1 MENDRKR
8 FLHFSQKSKRSYCN
22 SKSPFMKYFIP
33 QLLILGS
40 VVACNNKPM
49 DHFVIRGNIPGAMDS
64 TEITLAPNGK
74 FDDRIEGYVINGKFE
89 LQGKMNTPTHC
100 RLSIDN
106 QDIIVKKGLRNE
118 NLTKYVEIDFFVEN
132 GELTFQTPHIDSLPE
147 SFWRYDIRKEKNYTL
162 KGSTAQDIFFQYQQ
176 QTIPL
181 RHEIRTLDRAYSE
194 NGRIEDFK
202 TLQEQ
207 RGKLENLTKAFIKE
221 NRNLAVNLHLAEQLK
236 KEPFTYDQAYLDEL
250 AGLFVSYQDTC
261 SELRNFHQYLQQA
274 RAYVQGKALQEGEI
288 ITPDGKKTSLL
299 SQLKKDR
306 YTVIDFW
313 ASWCGPCRASFPHL
327 REMYNAYG
335 EKVTFI
341 SLSVDKDEKEWQ
353 KALGEEKLPWN
364 QYLATPELSK
374 STRTEYDLTSIPTF
388 LVIDPEGKIIF
399 SGHSSGEL
407 ETMLET
413 KCNI

>member
-1 MENDRKR
+1 
-8 FLHFSQKSKRSYCN
+8 
-22 SKSPFMKYFIP
+22 
-33 QLLILGS
+33 
-40 VVACNNKPM
+40 M
-49 DHFVIRGNIPGAMDS
+49 DHFVIRGSIPGAMDS
-64 TEITLAPNGK
+64 TEITLAPHEDYK
-74 FDDRIEGYVINGKFE
+74 DRIKGYIINGKFE
-89 LQGKMNTPTHC
+89 LQGTMNTPAYC
-100 RLSIDN
+100 RLSMNN
-106 QDIIVKKGLRNE
+106 QDIVDKKKLKDE
-118 NLTKYVEIDFFVEN
+118 HLIKYTEIGFFAEN

-162 KGSTAQDIFFQYQQ
+162 KGSKAQDIFFRYQQ

-181 RHEIRTLDRAYSE
+181 RHEIRTLERAYSE

-207 RGKLENLTKAFIKE
+207 QSKLENLTKAFIQE
-221 NRNLAVNLHLAEQLK
+221 NRNLAVNLHLVEQLK

-250 AGLFVSYQDTC
+250 GELFTSYQDTC
-261 SELRNFHQYLQQA
+261 AGLQQFRQYLQQA

-288 ITPDGKKTSLL
+288 ITPDGEKTSLL

-327 REMYNAYG
+327 REMYKKYG

-341 SLSVDKDEKEWQ
+341 SLSVDKDEKDWQ

-364 QYLATPELSK
+364 QYLATPELIK
-374 STRTEYDLTSIPTF
+374 TTHKDYDLTSIPTF

-407 ETMLET
+407 ETTLAA